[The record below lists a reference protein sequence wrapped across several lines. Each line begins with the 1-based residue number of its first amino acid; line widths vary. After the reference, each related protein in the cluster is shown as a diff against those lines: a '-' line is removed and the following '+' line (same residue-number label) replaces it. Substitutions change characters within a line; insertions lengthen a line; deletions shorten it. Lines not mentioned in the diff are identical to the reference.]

1 MPRPWRNATGM
12 ATATGMVIRRRR
24 RAISF
29 QNAPLEARVD
39 EHLSAQEHAMMINR
53 REFLAATLA
62 VPITHYGVRQP
73 PLQRDEALKELRL
86 LEAAVARRSLL
97 AFTQYT
103 MPAFEVNWH
112 HERIAQALDAV
123 LRGEIKRLMI
133 FMPPQNGK
141 SELVSRRFPAYA
153 LGKNPNLQLISCSYS
168 ADLSREM
175 SQDVQKV
182 IETDEYRTL
191 FPRTRLARAKDVG
204 DVRTSD
210 RFDIPGFEG
219 AYRSAGVGGSIT
231 GKPMHLGII
240 DDPVKNRAEAESET
254 YRRTVWNWYTADF
267 SGRHTTDKTSVV
279 LVQTRWH
286 EDDLA
291 GRLLRLAAESP
302 LADQWTV
309 VSFPAI
315 AEVTQ
320 PSDPRAPGEALWPT
334 RFSKAWLEGRRAGIG
349 IYDWSALYQQSPVPA
364 GGAMAQRAW
373 FPVVEHRYAHV
384 LRRCRAWDLA
394 GTIAV
399 SGNEPAW
406 TVGTLLAQCLD
417 PLTQHVHWVVE
428 HVVRDRLTS
437 AGVDALMVQTARAD
451 GRQTLVREWQDP
463 GQAGKAVIAAHRR
476 LLAGYDYD
484 AVLASGEKTLQWRPF
499 LVQAEGG
506 DARLV
511 SGAWNTAWLDEMSL
525 IPYGRF
531 FDQADSVA
539 LAFNV
544 LADAKERGPSIGAI
558 LPMNAAG
565 QPSDGLWRTRFR

>member
-1 MPRPWRNATGM
+1 MT
-12 ATATGMVIRRRR
+12 TA

-29 QNAPLEARVD
+29 STTPLEARASEQLCASDDHLRQALDLGSVD
-39 EHLSAQEHAMMINR
+39 VASAPRRAIALPALHRDDAMR
-53 REFLAATLA
+53 
-62 VPITHYGVRQP
+62 
-73 PLQRDEALKELRL
+73 ELRL
-86 LEAAVARRSLL
+86 LEASIARRSLL
-97 AFTQYT
+97 NFTRYT
-103 MPAFEVNWH
+103 MPMFEVNWH
-112 HERIAQALDAV
+112 HERIAAALDAV
-123 LRGEIKRLMI
+123 LAGQIRRLMI

-182 IETDEYRTL
+182 IETDAYRVL
-191 FPRTRLARAKDVG
+191 FPKTRLARARDVG
-204 DVRTSD
+204 EVRTSD
-210 RFDIPGFEG
+210 RFDVPGFEG

-302 LADQWTV
+302 QADQWTV
-309 VSFPAI
+309 VSFPAL
-315 AEVTQ
+315 AETLAEG
-320 PSDPRAPGEALWPT
+320 DPRQLGDPLWPT
-334 RFSKAWLEGRRAGIG
+334 RFSKTWLESRKVGIG
-349 IYDWSALYQQSPVPA
+349 VYDWSALYQQQPVPA

-373 FPVVEHRYAHV
+373 FPVVPSRYSHV

-394 GTIAV
+394 GTISV
-399 SGNEPAW
+399 NGNEPAW

-417 PLTQHVHWVVE
+417 PHTQHVHWVVE

-437 AGVDALMVQTARAD
+437 AGVDALMLQMARAD
-451 GRQTLVREWQDP
+451 GRGTIVREWQDP
-463 GQAGKAVIAAHRR
+463 GQAGKAVVAAHRR
-476 LLAGYDYD
+476 MLAGFDYD
-484 AVLASGEKTLQWRPF
+484 SVLASGEKTLQWRPF

-511 SGAWNTAWLDEMSL
+511 QGPWNSAWLDEMSL

-544 LADAKERGPSIGAI
+544 LSEVKDHGPSIGAI
-558 LPMNAAG
+558 LPRNAAG
-565 QPSDGLWRTRFR
+565 RPSDGSWRIR